1 MQSVLE
7 CISQQY
13 LENLVLPKLSW
24 TYLLVEVIAAETRRK
39 KGVIPEKPVLVLVL
53 LVAASQY

>member
-39 KGVIPEKPVLVLVL
+39 KVAVPELSVLVLVL
-53 LVAASQY
+53 V